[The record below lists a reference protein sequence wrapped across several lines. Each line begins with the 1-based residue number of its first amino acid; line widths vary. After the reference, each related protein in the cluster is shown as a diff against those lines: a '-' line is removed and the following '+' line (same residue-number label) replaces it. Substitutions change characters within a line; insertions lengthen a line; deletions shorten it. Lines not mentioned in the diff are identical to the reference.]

1 MRPELKVIAGNSNIE
16 LAKGIASYLNLDLV
30 NAEIKQFSDGETQV
44 QINENIRGADIF
56 VVQSTCS
63 PAAANLMELLIII
76 DALKRASARRIT
88 AVIPYFGYAR
98 QDRKVR
104 PRVPITAKLVADLIT
119 TSGAGRVVTV
129 DLHAGQIQGFF
140 NISVD
145 NLFSTGVMVEHIRT
159 LDLKDLVMVSPDAGG
174 VERTRAFAK
183 LVNASLSIIDKR
195 RSAPNEAEV
204 MHIIGKVKDKDVVII
219 DDMVDTAGT
228 LTKAAYALKNKGAKR
243 IFACCTHPV
252 LSGDAIKKINDS
264 VIEKVFVTDTIPLSS
279 NASSLDKIE
288 IRSVASLLGEV
299 IYRINVDKSVSSIFH
314 YS

>member
-1 MRPELKVIAGNSNIE
+1 MRPELKVIAGNSNIK
-16 LAKGIASYLNLDLV
+16 LAQGIASYLNLDLV
-30 NAEIKQFSDGETQV
+30 DADIKQFSDGEAQI

-63 PAAANLMELLIII
+63 PAATNLMELLIII

-88 AVIPYFGYAR
+88 AVIPYFGFAR

-119 TSGAGRVVTV
+119 TAGANRVVTV

-145 NLFSTGVMVEHIRT
+145 NLFSTGVMVEYIRT
-159 LDLKDLVMVSPDAGG
+159 LHLNDLVMVSPDAGG
-174 VERTRAFAK
+174 VERARAFAK

-195 RSAPNEAEV
+195 RSTPNEAEV
-204 MHIIGKVKDKDVVII
+204 MHIVGEVKDKDALII

-228 LTKAAYALKNKGAKR
+228 LTKAAKALKDNGAKR
-243 IFACCTHPV
+243 VLACCTHPV
-252 LSGDAIKKINDS
+252 LSDDSIKRINDS
-264 VIEKVFVTDTIPLSS
+264 VIEKLIVTDTIPLSS
-279 NASSLDKIE
+279 SACSSEKIE
-288 IRSVASLLGEV
+288 TRSVASLLGEV
-299 IYRINVDKSVSSIFH
+299 IYRINVDKSVSSLFQ